1 MHKKTDEY
9 AADCGERR
17 HKLPQSATLLQTWLQ
32 HQHLEGEYVLSKAKH
47 RHVTTRHDRTRN
59 ININDTSP
67 APADRGK
74 QNIHTTPPT
83 HTTVHTVYVCRRK
96 SPQTP
101 TRTPSHTH
109 AKARTK
115 TPPHP
120 HEDKQKAQYLITIF
134 HTHTHTHTA
143 IITHHARWTLLIYK
157 HFLPYFSSCLA
168 LFSPPM
174 L

>member
-1 MHKKTDEY
+1 MHKKTEEY

-47 RHVTTRHDRTRN
+47 RHDTTRN

-115 TPPHP
+115 TPHHP
-120 HEDKQKAQYLITIF
+120 HEDKQKAQYLKQSF
-134 HTHTHTHTA
+134 THTHTHSD
-143 IITHHARWTLLIYK
+143 HHSSRALDSSNIQT
-157 HFLPYFSSCLA
+157 FLPYFSSCLA